1 MSPGRARELINC
13 LGSLVQQ
20 IRDAKFGRDMHGT
33 RGDPAPPQS
42 KYQLN
47 SRLIDRR
54 FFFRHKLLLAIA
66 VSLKRLAAGV
76 SLAAQLTIV
85 RPQDVELPHAGCM
98 TACGSRCHFVPLL
111 AV

>member
-1 MSPGRARELINC
+1 MSPGRARELSNC
-13 LGSLVQQ
+13 LGSIVQQ
-20 IRDAKFGRDMHGT
+20 IRDAKFGRDMNGT

-66 VSLKRLAAGV
+66 VSLKRLAARV
-76 SLAAQLTIV
+76 SLAAPLTIV
-85 RPQDVELPHAGCM
+85 CPQDGELPQAGCM
-98 TACGSRCHFVPLL
+98 TACDSLCPLVPLL